1 MSFASPM
8 KPLKIFVLEDEPWY
22 GMFLRHT
29 LQLNPDHEVS
39 LFEEPAALL
48 KALADKP
55 DLVTIDYNLPG
66 MKGDEVIQLIKQKYP
81 DLPVVVISE
90 QQDINIA
97 VQLLKLGAHDYLVK
111 DEDIADRLWNISR
124 TVAELQA
131 LRTEVETLRKV
142 VRNRFVPGH
151 AMIGES
157 AAMQKVYELI
167 EKANR
172 STINVS
178 ITGETGTGKE
188 VVAKAIHY
196 GSPRSSQPFVA
207 VNIAAVPKELIESE
221 LFGHEKGAFTGAL
234 NKRIGKFEE
243 ANGGTLFLDEIGE
256 MELGLQAKLLRVLQE
271 RELYRV
277 GGSQRIPLDVRIVV
291 ATHRNL
297 MDEVAAGRFREDLYY
312 RLLGLQLQVPALRL
326 RDNDIVLLARHF
338 LKTICEEQRITPKD
352 FSPDALLKLKQ
363 YDYPGNVRELK
374 SVVELAALL
383 SDEEGAVDSCHIQFN
398 QQRKTATLLQQPV
411 TLREIERHAIQQCL
425 IEYDYDILAAARRLD
440 IGKSTIYRMIKAGEL
455 QVR

>member
-1 MSFASPM
+1 
-8 KPLKIFVLEDEPWY
+8 
-22 GMFLRHT
+22 
-29 LQLNPDHEVS
+29 
-39 LFEEPAALL
+39 
-48 KALADKP
+48 
-55 DLVTIDYNLPG
+55 
-66 MKGDEVIQLIKQKYP
+66 MKGDEVIQRIKQQYP
-81 DLPVVVISE
+81 DLPVVIISE
-90 QQDINIA
+90 QQDINTA
-97 VQLLKLGAHDYLVK
+97 VHLLKLGAHDYLVK
-111 DEDIADRLWNISR
+111 DEDIGDRLWNITR
-124 TVAELQA
+124 NVTELQA

-151 AMIGES
+151 AMIGDS
-157 AAMQKVYELI
+157 APMQKLYELI

-196 GSPRSSQPFVA
+196 GSARSSQPFVA

-221 LFGHEKGAFTGAL
+221 LFGHEKGSFTGAL
-234 NKRIGKFEE
+234 NRRIGKFEE
-243 ANGGTLFLDEIGE
+243 AQGGTLFLDEIGE

-277 GGSQRIPLDVRIVV
+277 GGTQRIPLDVRIVV

-312 RLLGLQLQVPALRL
+312 RLLGLQLHVPALRQ
-326 RDNDIVLLARHF
+326 RDNDVVLLARCF
-338 LKTICEEQRITPKD
+338 LKTTCEEQQLAPKD
-352 FSPDALLKLKQ
+352 FSAEAILKLKH

-383 SDEEGAVDSCHIQFN
+383 SDDDGVVEACHVQFN
-398 QQRKTATLLQQPV
+398 QQRKPSATLQQPV
-411 TLREIERHAIQQCL
+411 TLREIERQAIQQCL
-425 IEYDYDILAAARRLD
+425 LEYDYDILAAARRLD

>member
-1 MSFASPM
+1 M

>member
-1 MSFASPM
+1 M

-39 LFEEPAALL
+39 LFDEPAALL

-66 MKGDEVIQLIKQKYP
+66 MKGDEVIQLIKKKYP

-151 AMIGES
+151 AMIGDS

-196 GSPRSSQPFVA
+196 GSARSSQPFVA

-234 NKRIGKFEE
+234 NRRIGKFEE
-243 ANGGTLFLDEIGE
+243 AQGGTLFLDEIGE

-277 GGSQRIPLDVRIVV
+277 GGTQRIPLDVRIIV

-312 RLLGLQLQVPALRL
+312 RLLGLQLHLPALRL
-326 RDNDIVLLARHF
+326 RDNDVLLLARHF
-338 LKTICEEQRITPKD
+338 LKTTCEEQRISPKD
-352 FSPDALLKLKQ
+352 FSPDAMLKLKQ

-383 SDEEGAVDSCHIQFN
+383 SDDDGAVDACHIQFN
-398 QQRKTATLLQQPV
+398 QQRKTAALLQLPV
-411 TLREIERHAIQQCL
+411 TLREIERQAIQQCL
-425 IEYDYDILAAARRLD
+425 IEYDYDISAAARRLD